1 MAKTKRVRL
10 WTPETGL
17 TVYTHI
23 TYRPD
28 DQDSTLTILDSTDGK
43 FRETSVSPYSAL
55 TEHAT
60 VKGLYVLDE
69 DVTEW
74 KDGFY
79 EARFWSQLAGAPAPS
94 TDDIL
99 AVRPTRVKIT
109 FDTLLAVFETT
120 DVKKVMAD
128 AAGDI
133 IAALG
138 TVVNTSYEGTAT
150 SGSNTTIADTG
161 ALWDVDIWASTA
173 DIETICILTS
183 LASGIKYAVKIVSNT
198 ADTLTVDALS
208 GGYLAV
214 VGDTYAI
221 IKNSSAVDIKSIGG
235 TAQTGGDMIALLTTI
250 DTDTSDIA
258 TDTGN
263 IYLDT
268 TDIAVDT
275 GTIASDT
282 TNILADTTA
291 ILLDTANM
299 DTNLATVAG
308 DTTNILADTN
318 AILLDTANIDTNIG
332 TLVTNTTAPTTPV
345 IYNISIA
352 VAGTEYSQALPANTK
367 KFALSIIDGTI
378 GENFRFAYETGK
390 VATPTAPYRQ
400 LDQGFEYSQDGVS
413 SSATVYIAASNIC
426 VAQLEVWS

>member
-43 FRETSVSPYSAL
+43 FRETSVAPYSAL

-120 DVKKVMAD
+120 DLKKLIQDQTNTIVAGLGVTIGAD
-128 AAGDI
+128 
-133 IAALG
+133 
-138 TVVNTSYEGTAT
+138 YEGVAT
-150 SGSNTTIADTG
+150 GGSNTTIVE
-161 ALWDVDIWASTA
+161 ALAMWNVDIWASVG
-173 DIETICILTS
+173 DLENLCVVES
-183 LASGIKYAVKIVSNT
+183 LASGERYGSKIVSNT
-198 ADTLTVDALS
+198 NTTLTVNALA
-208 GGYLAV
+208 GGYTV
-214 VGDTYAI
+214 VAGDKFY
-221 IKNSSAVDIKSIGG
+221 IKRNSNAVDIKSVGG
-235 TAQTGGDMIALLTTI
+235 TVQTGGDWTSLLTDI
-250 DTDTSDIA
+250 D
-258 TDTGN
+258 
-263 IYLDT
+263 
-268 TDIAVDT
+268 
-275 GTIASDT
+275 
-282 TNILADTTA
+282 
-291 ILLDTANM
+291 
-299 DTNLATVAG
+299 
-308 DTTNILADTN
+308 
-318 AILLDTANIDTNIG
+318 
-332 TLVTNTTAPTTPV
+332 TNTTAPTTPV

-352 VAGTEYSQALPANTK
+352 AADTQYSQALPANTK

-378 GENFRFAYETGK
+378 GENFRFAYVTGK

-400 LDQGFEYSQDGVS
+400 LDQGFEYSQDGVN
-413 SSATVYIAASNIC
+413 SSATVYVAASNIC

>member
-79 EARFWSQLAGAPAPS
+79 EARFWSQLAGAPAPA

-120 DVKKVMAD
+120 DNKKVMAD

-138 TVVNTSYEGTAT
+138 TIVTAPVEGIATGGSTTTLIDTTRVWEADYWKNATYGYTHAGKVYAGKITGNTAT
-150 SGSNTTIADTG
+150 TLQFTATALAPVAGDAFTIHLIPNVTNVKWVNDTVQTG
-161 ALWDVDIWASTA
+161 ADWS
-173 DIETICILTS
+173 
-183 LASGIKYAVKIVSNT
+183 
-198 ADTLTVDALS
+198 
-208 GGYLAV
+208 
-214 VGDTYAI
+214 
-221 IKNSSAVDIKSIGG
+221 
-235 TAQTGGDMIALLTTI
+235 ALLTGI
-250 DTDTSDIA
+250 D

-263 IYLDT
+263 I
-268 TDIAVDT
+268 A
-275 GTIASDT
+275 
-282 TNILADTTA
+282 
-291 ILLDTANM
+291 
-299 DTNLATVAG
+299 
-308 DTTNILADTN
+308 
-318 AILLDTANIDTNIG
+318 
-332 TLVTNTTAPTTPV
+332 TNTTAATTPV

-352 VAGTEYSQALPANTK
+352 AADTQYSQVVPAGTK
-367 KFALSIIDGTI
+367 KFSISIKNGTI
-378 GENFRFAYETGK
+378 GETFRWAYTAGA
-390 VATPTAPYRQ
+390 VAAGVSFGI
-400 LDQGFEYSQDGVS
+400 DQGFADGVDNINFTG
-413 SSATVYIAASNIC
+413 TVYIAASDIC
-426 VAQLEVWS
+426 TAQLEVWS